1 MLQPNQERK
10 QLPTED
16 LYTNWMRYKP
26 GRKTRVRNYEGTKR
40 NVIPTI
46 ENTYNVL
53 RTLIEPQVDVPPI
66 SYKKLTTRKKNSV
79 NNSKR
84 QKIIIIGDSHAKGCA
99 ADIKHVLGETVEVTG
114 YVNPG
119 SKIEN
124 ITDIANT
131 EIDVLTKKDIVVV
144 WGGADDIARNESEKG
159 LTYLSKFVEH
169 RKNTNIILVR
179 APERHGLLNTSCVN
193 SEVDTFNR
201 KLHKKMKLH
210 EHLKVIDSVIQRGC
224 YTRHGLHLNRL
235 GKQQMAHRI
244 VNQIKNSIVANNT
257 LPIPLSWQEVP
268 MVYNLDSTDTQG
280 SLTVS
285 RTSGRKRKQPTTR
298 EDDFLWIGDRL
309 SKA

>member
-1 MLQPNQERK
+1 M
-10 QLPTED
+10 
-16 LYTNWMRYKP
+16 
-26 GRKTRVRNYEGTKR
+26 
-40 NVIPTI
+40 
-46 ENTYNVL
+46 
-53 RTLIEPQVDVPPI
+53 
-66 SYKKLTTRKKNSV
+66 
-79 NNSKR
+79 
-84 QKIIIIGDSHAKGCA
+84 
-99 ADIKHVLGETVEVTG
+99 LGETVEVTG

-131 EIDVLTKKDIVVV
+131 EIDVLTKKDIVVQ
-144 WGGADDIARNESEKG
+144 WGGANDIARNESEKG
-159 LTYLSKFVEH
+159 LTYLSKYVER
-169 RKNTNIILVR
+169 RKNTNIILVS
-179 APERHGLLNTSCVN
+179 APKRHGLLNTSCVN

-235 GKQQMAHRI
+235 GKEQMTHRI
-244 VNQIKNSIVANNT
+244 VNQIKNSLLTNNT